1 MGLVMIDDRVLKAM
15 KQTKDYALTY
25 PEYEVLY
32 GFRDTLKKWL
42 GIQAKLIQI
51 GISDGNYIGKEGEA
65 YAAIAHL
72 QKMIDEVK
80 QLRAPETYEKGEK

>member
-1 MGLVMIDDRVLKAM
+1 MGMLMIDSRVLAAM

-32 GFRDTLKKWL
+32 NFRDTLHKWL

-51 GISDGNYIGKEGEA
+51 NLSDGQYVGKEHEA
-65 YAAIAHL
+65 YSAITHL
-72 QKMIDEVK
+72 QKMRDEVK
-80 QLRAPETYEKGEK
+80 QLKAPESFEKKGK